1 MDNNK
6 YKNGK
11 IYTIRYRNDDS
22 LIYVGSTTQPLYKR
36 FSVHK
41 AHSKISEKENV
52 QLYQKFN
59 TTDTNDWY
67 IELYEDYPCERREQ
81 LTSSDF
87 GVSTGLISQGYWEW
101 SRWYFVN
108 VERSQA
114 TDKQPRNIN
123 ISFLNNSNVPID
135 CLVFIFYSDE
145 FVINVETGIIE
156 K

>member
-81 LTSSDF
+81 LTQREGQVIRDI
-87 GVSTGLISQGYWEW
+87 GTLNKYISGRTEKEY
-101 SRWYFVN
+101 YKDN
-108 VERSQA
+108 K
-114 TDKQPRNIN
+114 DKILEQKKEYN
-123 ISFLNNSNVPID
+123 
-135 CLVFIFYSDE
+135 
-145 FVINVETGIIE
+145 ETHKDKIKEYQKQCRQKNKKI
-156 K
+156 KN